1 MLPSLWTSAL
11 KVDTQFVPPLKHVG
25 FLTQFL
31 SDAARLKTGAFAH
44 PVTVTDRRSFYV
56 RIGVDTEFCLAQHKS
71 VDTVERGRTVHL
83 LEGIE
88 VVCPLLDHQ
97 LPF

>member
-11 KVDTQFVPPLKHVG
+11 KVDTQLVPPLKHVG

-31 SDAARLKTGAFAH
+31 SDAARLKTGAFAY
-44 PVTVTDRRSFYV
+44 PVTVIDRRSCGV
-56 RIGVDTEFCLAQHKS
+56 RIGVDAEFRLAQHKS
-71 VDTVERGRTVHL
+71 ADMVERGRTAHL